1 MRNCTAVSSI
11 LPMQDEVSEQLPCFH
26 GNSISAH
33 PSVWYRKATKLSLFS
48 KAKESSVNW
57 AKGGV
62 RGIGNVIL
70 TGLTNKQIAIYIIY
84 QVVHLTNCKEIS
96 NCNAGKWKP
105 KKKKSLLKK
114 RGQWQLDFLVPLP
127 TPNPLR
133 EDLWRISG
141 SWVQNGNWYP

>member
-1 MRNCTAVSSI
+1 
-11 LPMQDEVSEQLPCFH
+11 
-26 GNSISAH
+26 
-33 PSVWYRKATKLSLFS
+33 LSLFS

-70 TGLTNKQIAIYIIY
+70 TGLKNKQIAIYIIY
-84 QVVHLTNCKEIS
+84 KVVHLTNCKEIS

-114 RGQWQLDFLVPLP
+114 RGQ
-127 TPNPLR
+127 
-133 EDLWRISG
+133 
-141 SWVQNGNWYP
+141 

>member
-11 LPMQDEVSEQLPCFH
+11 LPMQDEASEQLPCFH

-48 KAKESSVNW
+48 KAKESSLNW
-57 AKGGV
+57 AEGGV

-70 TGLTNKQIAIYIIY
+70 IGLTNKQIAIIY
-84 QVVHLTNCKEIS
+84 QVVHLTNCKEIF
-96 NCNAGKWKP
+96 NCHVGKWKP
-105 KKKKSLLKK
+105 KKNLLKK
-114 RGQWQLDFLVPLP
+114 KRGKWQLNFLVPLP

-141 SWVQNGNWYP
+141 PWVQNGNRHQ